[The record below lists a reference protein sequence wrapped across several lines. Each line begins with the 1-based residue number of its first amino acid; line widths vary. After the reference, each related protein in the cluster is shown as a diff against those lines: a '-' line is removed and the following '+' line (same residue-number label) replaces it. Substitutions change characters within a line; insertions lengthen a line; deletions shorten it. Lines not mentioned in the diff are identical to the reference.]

1 MVLRPAAISTRV
13 RITLFTVVLLFAALV
28 LSALGLALS
37 YHVRQEHAA
46 ANTARADAAAVV
58 ALAHRGPLPPLLPA
72 LAPGPFTL
80 VQVVDASGNVIA
92 ATPGLDNRPPIVRA
106 NQLGRQS
113 SAELS
118 RLPFTTTPQRS
129 LVQTIPITLN
139 GQPAT
144 VIVVVSTAENHQ
156 GEVALISSLIV
167 GLPLLGLVGA
177 LLAWLGTGRALAP
190 VEAMRRQAADI
201 TAHAMHMRIPTPP
214 GQDELARLATT
225 LNQMLERLDTATAE
239 QRRFV
244 ADASHELRS
253 PLTGIRTALEVAI
266 ESEPPGDHRRLL
278 ERLLVENH
286 RLEAMLGELLTL
298 SHIDE
303 RRSFELSAPVDFS
316 SLVMEELHR
325 PAASG
330 VTLTSD
336 IADGILVNGD
346 ADLLARVIRNL
357 LSNGMRHAVS
367 AVRVQLTADPETV
380 RLVVS
385 DDGPGIPA
393 ADRQRIFGRFVR
405 LDDHRGR
412 SSGGAGLGLA
422 ITRDA
427 VVAHGG
433 TITIADT
440 DGGASFVVVLPE
452 ATTDRAVAVR
462 Q

>member
-1 MVLRPAAISTRV
+1 MSTRV
-13 RITLFTVVLLFAALV
+13 RITLITVVLLFAALV

-37 YHVRQEHAA
+37 YHVRQEHAV

-58 ALAHRGPLPPLLPA
+58 ALAGRGPLPTLLPA

-80 VQVVDASGNVIA
+80 VQVVDAGGNVIA
-92 ATPGLDNRPPIVRA
+92 ATPGLDNRPPIVPT
-106 NQLGRQS
+106 NQLGKHT

-129 LVQTIPITLN
+129 LVQTIPVTLN

-156 GEVALISSLIV
+156 GEAALISSLIV
-167 GLPLLGLVGA
+167 GLPLLGLIGA
-177 LLAWLGTGRALAP
+177 LLAWAGTGRALAP

-225 LNQMLERLDTATAE
+225 LNEMLERLDTATAE

-266 ESEPPGDHRRLL
+266 DSEPAGDHRRLL

-286 RLEAMLGELLTL
+286 RLEAMLGQLLIL
-298 SHIDE
+298 GHIDE
-303 RRSFELSAPVDFS
+303 RRSFELSAPVDLS
-316 SLVMEELHR
+316 SLVDEEVRR
-325 PAASG
+325 PSAPG
-330 VTLTSD
+330 VTLTTEV
-336 IADGILVNGD
+336 AGGIFVNGD

-357 LSNGMRHAVS
+357 LSNGMRHAAS
-367 AVRVQLTADPETV
+367 AVRVRLTADSEAV
-380 RLVVS
+380 RLVVT

-393 ADRQRIFGRFVR
+393 ADRERIFGRFVR

-412 SSGGAGLGLA
+412 STGGAGLGLA
-422 ITRDA
+422 ITQDA

-433 TITIADT
+433 TITVADT
-440 DGGASFVVVLPE
+440 EDGASFVVVLPG
-452 ATTDRAVAVR
+452 ADRALAVDLNS